1 MLFQKSFAEKHSLF
15 PNCLKFGC
23 LMLSFLIAG
32 CEGDVGRVNE
42 NNSASHASNPSS
54 NGPQTNLVFAPAAA
68 LAGAPDPL
76 SSFTELDVDSGVLTL
91 EELQSLIFIPY
102 CAGCH
107 TGQGDELPASLN
119 LSSSADTYASTIG
132 ATSTEDPRLS
142 LVEPEQS
149 TNSYL
154 IRKIEGTQSVGQRM
168 PLNQDPLPEWM
179 ISAIKRWIDA
189 GATF

>member
-1 MLFQKSFAEKHSLF
+1 MVLKRSSVRKNSLAA
-15 PNCLKFGC
+15 NRLMVVS
-23 LMLSFLIAG
+23 LMLSFVLAG
-32 CEGDVGRVNE
+32 CDGDVGKVNE
-42 NNSASHASNPSS
+42 NNSASSAGNPQTSN
-54 NGPQTNLVFAPAAA
+54 PQTNLVFAPAAA
-68 LAGAPDPL
+68 LAGAPDP
-76 SSFTELDVDSGVLTL
+76 STSFTELDIGSGVLTL
-91 EELQSLIFIPY
+91 DELQSLIFIPH
-102 CAGCH
+102 CASCH

-154 IRKIEGTQSVGQRM
+154 IRKIEGTQSVGMRM
-168 PLNQDPLPEWM
+168 PRNQDPLPEWM

-189 GATF
+189 GATY